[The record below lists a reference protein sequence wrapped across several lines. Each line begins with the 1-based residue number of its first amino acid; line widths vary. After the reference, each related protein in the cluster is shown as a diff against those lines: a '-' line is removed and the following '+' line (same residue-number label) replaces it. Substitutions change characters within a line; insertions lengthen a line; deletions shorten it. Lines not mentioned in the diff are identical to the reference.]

1 MKVDTIYLRS
11 STIFSKKVSKWLNN
25 KGIDPLSLDEDKRN
39 NAISTLDGLVI
50 FNENQHLPKDIEYL
64 KIQFDQ
70 NQKPVYKVDING
82 TLRVGVSNFALWIE
96 QNKCKKMMLA
106 GSDQLAD
113 NPNLERYLLNM

>member
-11 STIFSKKVSKWLNN
+11 NTIFSKKVSKWLNN

>member
-1 MKVDTIYLRS
+1 MKVDSIYLRS
-11 STIFSKKVSKWLNN
+11 NTIFSKKVSKWLNN

-64 KIQFDQ
+64 KVQFDQ

>member
-1 MKVDTIYLRS
+1 MKVDSIYLRS
-11 STIFSKKVSKWLNN
+11 NTIFSKKVSKWLNN
-25 KGIDPLSLDEDKRN
+25 KGIDPLSLYEDKRN
-39 NAISTLDGLVI
+39 NAISSLDGLVI

-64 KIQFDQ
+64 KVQFDQ

>member
-11 STIFSKKVSKWLNN
+11 NTIFSKKVSKWLNN

-39 NAISTLDGLVI
+39 NAISSLDGLVI

>member
-11 STIFSKKVSKWLNN
+11 NTIFSKKVSKWLYN

-39 NAISTLDGLVI
+39 NAISSLDGLVI

>member
-11 STIFSKKVSKWLNN
+11 NTIFSKKVSKWLYN